1 MIEPDS
7 SPPVPGSIGIGVVD
21 GGYNDES
28 QTEGIRQEVQD
39 WLRRAGLRASPV
51 DIPGTGSAV
60 GPFMESVVQNVWAS
74 LLILAASKAIVA
86 TKNMRDRKHRRK
98 LRGAQRP
105 CLIQIWDNRG
115 AERDAVELLRLLP
128 DIHMQLE
135 QAFPNRMY
143 SFFMMSA
150 LDKPDIQRLHIK
162 LEDYDDLRLTTWQA
176 SKMLYRMSNTPFAFM
191 YLEAGPYGSRRIS
204 LNAI

>member
-1 MIEPDS
+1 MIEPDRS
-7 SPPVPGSIGIGVVD
+7 SPVPGSVGIGVVD

-28 QTEGIRQEVQD
+28 QAEDIRQEVLD
-39 WLRRAGLRASPV
+39 WLRRAGLKSSPV

-74 LLILAASKAIVA
+74 LLILALTKAVA
-86 TKNMRDRKHRRK
+86 ALKSLRDRSQVRK
-98 LRGAQRP
+98 LRGARRP
-105 CLIQIWDNRG
+105 CLIQIWDSRG
-115 AERDAVELLRLLP
+115 SRRDAAELLRLLP
-128 DIHMQLE
+128 DIHTHLE
-135 QAFPNRMY
+135 QAFPNRAY

-150 LDKPDIQRLHIK
+150 LDKPRIERLHVQ
-162 LEDYDDLRLTTWQA
+162 LEDFDDLRLTVWQA